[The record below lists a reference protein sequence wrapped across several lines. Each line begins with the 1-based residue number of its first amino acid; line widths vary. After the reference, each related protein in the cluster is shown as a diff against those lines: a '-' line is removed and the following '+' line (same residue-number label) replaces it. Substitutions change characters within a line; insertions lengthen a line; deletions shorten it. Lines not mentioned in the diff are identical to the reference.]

1 MAEIAVNL
9 VVDKLIPLLK
19 NEAKLLSGVR
29 GQIESISN
37 DLRLMRAY
45 LRDVDA
51 KAENS
56 DQSRKEWVAQMRQVS
71 IHIQDVIDLYLY
83 NRRRGRRNA
92 VAGVLCKICDLLKS
106 CVARHEIASEIG
118 EIRESINRLKDARQL
133 YGGDSNAAAESSGGR
148 TSPQRHYLRLRAN
161 FAEEEELVGIEH
173 AKKELNNWLSE
184 GAAARTVIAVVG
196 EGGLGKTTLVRNVY
210 KQEQQKHSFDCY
222 GWVDVSRSLKG
233 VQLFKTLLRSFHD
246 RKESNVDKNLHA
258 LIEDT
263 REYLKE
269 KKYLIVLDDVWE
281 TDLWGTVE
289 LALPK
294 NNGMIM
300 ITTRDTG
307 VADSCKVS
315 AKVHTYPLKPL
326 EPENALRLFH
336 SKAFQSGSKNPCEA
350 LMKLSEEFTKKCD
363 GVPLAIVAIASLL
376 STKKERLKEWKAVY
390 NSLQSKLA
398 SDSHLK
404 GYHQALSES
413 YQDLSYHLKSC
424 LLYFGLFPE
433 QYAIKRGRLINLWI
447 AEGFVECREH
457 QSQREVGEEYLAE
470 LIARSLVKVADVN
483 TYGRVRKCRV
493 HDLMHDF
500 IVKKCEEF
508 NFCQVKKGKTILVR
522 NVYKQEQQK
531 HSFDCYGW
539 VDVSRSLKGVQL
551 FKTLLRSF
559 HDRKESNVDK
569 NLHALIEDTG
579 EYLKEKKYLIVLDDV
594 WETDL
599 WGTVAL
605 ALPKCNGMIMITTR
619 DTGVA
624 DSCKVSAKVHT
635 YPLKPLELENALR
648 LFHSKAFQFGSKN
661 PSEELMKL
669 SEEFTKKCDGVPLA
683 IVAIASL
690 LSTKKERVSEWKAVY
705 NSLQS
710 KLASDS
716 HLKGYHQA
724 LSESYQDLSY
734 HIKSC
739 LLYFGLFPEQYAI
752 KKVRLINLWI
762 AEGFV
767 ECREHQTQK
776 EVGEEYLAELIAR
789 SLVKVAYVN
798 PYYGRVRKC
807 RVHDLMHDFIVKK
820 CEEFNFCQ
828 VKKGNP
834 FCFDKWSRRLSIG
847 TNVDFADLRTSA
859 DRNQC
864 SLLRSFLLY
873 DSEGERISST
883 FVNSLFSNF
892 KLLVTLDFEKMSLAH
907 LPETIEHFVHLK
919 YLNLRDSNIRTIP
932 KSIGKLRNLE
942 TLDLNRTHVSD
953 LPVEIYSLTKLCYLN
968 VRTKGWEG
976 VKLKRGVAN
985 LTALQKLALV
995 DASDNVGEL
1004 KNLKQLRSLK
1014 IQNVVGKDGMR
1025 LCNAIESM
1033 TNLCSL
1039 WIKAKDNEILEL
1051 ESLTSPPPQL
1061 ERLYLFGS
1069 HSKMVPDWV
1078 FRLKNLIML
1087 QLARF
1092 KFTQYQLCL
1101 VGRHMPE
1108 LMRLYVDSFEDDE
1121 LNIQKGWFGKLRTLY
1136 LWAPTLKAITI
1147 DEGSLP
1153 CLQDF
1158 FIPVLDLNLEAVQVP
1173 DHVRKL
1179 MRG

>member
-19 NEAKLLSGVR
+19 SEAKLLSGVR
-29 GQIESISN
+29 GQIESISKE
-37 DLRLMRAY
+37 LRLMRAY
-45 LRDVDA
+45 LRDVDT
-51 KAENS
+51 KAEMEAQNS
-56 DQSRKEWVAQMRQVS
+56 DQSRKEWVAQIRQVS
-71 IHIQDVIDLYLY
+71 IRIQDVIDLYLY
-83 NRRRGRRNA
+83 KVANKPRRGRRNA

-106 CVARHEIASEIG
+106 YVPRHEIASEIG
-118 EIRESINRLKDARQL
+118 EIRESINRLKEAGQL
-133 YGGDSNAAAESSGGR
+133 YGHSEAAAESSGGR
-148 TSPQRHYLRLRAN
+148 SSPQRHYLRLRAN

-184 GAAARTVIAVVG
+184 GGAGRTVIAVVG
-196 EGGLGKTTLVRNVY
+196 EGGL
-210 KQEQQKHSFDCY
+210 
-222 GWVDVSRSLKG
+222 
-233 VQLFKTLLRSFHD
+233 
-246 RKESNVDKNLHA
+246 
-258 LIEDT
+258 
-263 REYLKE
+263 
-269 KKYLIVLDDVWE
+269 
-281 TDLWGTVE
+281 
-289 LALPK
+289 
-294 NNGMIM
+294 
-300 ITTRDTG
+300 
-307 VADSCKVS
+307 
-315 AKVHTYPLKPL
+315 
-326 EPENALRLFH
+326 
-336 SKAFQSGSKNPCEA
+336 
-350 LMKLSEEFTKKCD
+350 
-363 GVPLAIVAIASLL
+363 
-376 STKKERLKEWKAVY
+376 
-390 NSLQSKLA
+390 
-398 SDSHLK
+398 
-404 GYHQALSES
+404 
-413 YQDLSYHLKSC
+413 
-424 LLYFGLFPE
+424 
-433 QYAIKRGRLINLWI
+433 
-447 AEGFVECREH
+447 
-457 QSQREVGEEYLAE
+457 
-470 LIARSLVKVADVN
+470 
-483 TYGRVRKCRV
+483 
-493 HDLMHDF
+493 
-500 IVKKCEEF
+500 
-508 NFCQVKKGKTILVR
+508 GKTILVR

-559 HDRKESNVDK
+559 HDMKESNVDK

-605 ALPKCNGMIMITTR
+605 ALPKNNGMIMITTR

-892 KLLVTLDFEKMSLAH
+892 KLLVTLDFEKMSLGH

-1004 KNLKQLRSLK
+1004 KNLKQSRSLK
-1014 IQNVVGKDGMR
+1014 IKNVVGKDGMW

-1033 TNLCSL
+1033 SNLCSL
-1039 WIKAKDNEILEL
+1039 TISAKNNEILEL
-1051 ESLTSPPPQL
+1051 ESLTSPPPHL

>member
-19 NEAKLLSGVR
+19 SEAKLLSGVR
-29 GQIESISN
+29 GQIESISKE
-37 DLRLMRAY
+37 LRLMRAY
-45 LRDVDA
+45 LRDVDT
-51 KAENS
+51 KAEMEAQNS
-56 DQSRKEWVAQMRQVS
+56 DQSRKEWVAQIRQVS
-71 IHIQDVIDLYLY
+71 IRIQDVIDLYLY
-83 NRRRGRRNA
+83 KVANKPRRGRRNA

-106 CVARHEIASEIG
+106 YVPRHEIASEIG
-118 EIRESINRLKDARQL
+118 EIRESINRLKEAGQL
-133 YGGDSNAAAESSGGR
+133 YGHSEAAAESSGGR
-148 TSPQRHYLRLRAN
+148 SSPQRHYLRLRAN

-184 GAAARTVIAVVG
+184 GGAGRTVIAVVG

-483 TYGRVRKCRV
+483 T
-493 HDLMHDF
+493 
-500 IVKKCEEF
+500 
-508 NFCQVKKGKTILVR
+508 
-522 NVYKQEQQK
+522 
-531 HSFDCYGW
+531 
-539 VDVSRSLKGVQL
+539 
-551 FKTLLRSF
+551 
-559 HDRKESNVDK
+559 
-569 NLHALIEDTG
+569 
-579 EYLKEKKYLIVLDDV
+579 
-594 WETDL
+594 
-599 WGTVAL
+599 
-605 ALPKCNGMIMITTR
+605 
-619 DTGVA
+619 
-624 DSCKVSAKVHT
+624 
-635 YPLKPLELENALR
+635 
-648 LFHSKAFQFGSKN
+648 
-661 PSEELMKL
+661 
-669 SEEFTKKCDGVPLA
+669 
-683 IVAIASL
+683 
-690 LSTKKERVSEWKAVY
+690 
-705 NSLQS
+705 
-710 KLASDS
+710 
-716 HLKGYHQA
+716 
-724 LSESYQDLSY
+724 
-734 HIKSC
+734 
-739 LLYFGLFPEQYAI
+739 
-752 KKVRLINLWI
+752 
-762 AEGFV
+762 
-767 ECREHQTQK
+767 
-776 EVGEEYLAELIAR
+776 
-789 SLVKVAYVN
+789 
-798 PYYGRVRKC
+798 YGRVRKC

>member
-457 QSQREVGEEYLAE
+457 Q
-470 LIARSLVKVADVN
+470 
-483 TYGRVRKCRV
+483 
-493 HDLMHDF
+493 
-500 IVKKCEEF
+500 
-508 NFCQVKKGKTILVR
+508 
-522 NVYKQEQQK
+522 
-531 HSFDCYGW
+531 
-539 VDVSRSLKGVQL
+539 
-551 FKTLLRSF
+551 
-559 HDRKESNVDK
+559 
-569 NLHALIEDTG
+569 
-579 EYLKEKKYLIVLDDV
+579 
-594 WETDL
+594 
-599 WGTVAL
+599 
-605 ALPKCNGMIMITTR
+605 
-619 DTGVA
+619 
-624 DSCKVSAKVHT
+624 
-635 YPLKPLELENALR
+635 
-648 LFHSKAFQFGSKN
+648 
-661 PSEELMKL
+661 
-669 SEEFTKKCDGVPLA
+669 
-683 IVAIASL
+683 
-690 LSTKKERVSEWKAVY
+690 
-705 NSLQS
+705 
-710 KLASDS
+710 
-716 HLKGYHQA
+716 
-724 LSESYQDLSY
+724 
-734 HIKSC
+734 
-739 LLYFGLFPEQYAI
+739 
-752 KKVRLINLWI
+752 
-762 AEGFV
+762 
-767 ECREHQTQK
+767 TQK

>member
-19 NEAKLLSGVR
+19 SEAKLLSGVR

-51 KAENS
+51 KAEMEAQNS
-56 DQSRKEWVAQMRQVS
+56 DQSRKEWVAQIRQVS
-71 IHIQDVIDLYLY
+71 IRIQDVIDLYLY
-83 NRRRGRRNA
+83 KVANNDDDDHHNRRRGRRNA

-106 CVARHEIASEIG
+106 CVGRHEIASEIG
-118 EIRESINRLKDARQL
+118 EIRESINRLKEARQL
-133 YGGDSNAAAESSGGR
+133 YGDSNAAAESSGGR
-148 TSPQRHYLRLRAN
+148 SSSPQRHYLRLQAN

-173 AKKELNNWLSE
+173 AKKELTNWLSE
-184 GAAARTVIAVVG
+184 GAAGRTVIAVVG

-233 VQLFKTLLRSFHD
+233 VQLFKALLRSFGD
-246 RKESNVDKNLHA
+246 MKGSNVDNNLHA

-281 TDLWGTVE
+281 TELWGAVE

-315 AKVHTYPLKPL
+315 AKVHTYPLEPL

-336 SKAFQSGSKNPCEA
+336 SKAFQSGSKNLCEE

-376 STKKERLKEWKAVY
+376 STKKERVSDWKVVY

-433 QYAIKRGRLINLWI
+433 QYAIKRARLINLWI

-457 QSQREVGEEYLAE
+457 QTQQEVGEEYLAE

-483 TYGRVRKCRV
+483 IY
-493 HDLMHDF
+493 
-500 IVKKCEEF
+500 
-508 NFCQVKKGKTILVR
+508 
-522 NVYKQEQQK
+522 
-531 HSFDCYGW
+531 S
-539 VDVSRSLKGVQL
+539 
-551 FKTLLRSF
+551 
-559 HDRKESNVDK
+559 
-569 NLHALIEDTG
+569 
-579 EYLKEKKYLIVLDDV
+579 
-594 WETDL
+594 
-599 WGTVAL
+599 
-605 ALPKCNGMIMITTR
+605 
-619 DTGVA
+619 
-624 DSCKVSAKVHT
+624 
-635 YPLKPLELENALR
+635 
-648 LFHSKAFQFGSKN
+648 
-661 PSEELMKL
+661 
-669 SEEFTKKCDGVPLA
+669 
-683 IVAIASL
+683 
-690 LSTKKERVSEWKAVY
+690 
-705 NSLQS
+705 
-710 KLASDS
+710 
-716 HLKGYHQA
+716 
-724 LSESYQDLSY
+724 
-734 HIKSC
+734 
-739 LLYFGLFPEQYAI
+739 
-752 KKVRLINLWI
+752 
-762 AEGFV
+762 
-767 ECREHQTQK
+767 
-776 EVGEEYLAELIAR
+776 
-789 SLVKVAYVN
+789 
-798 PYYGRVRKC
+798 RVRKC

-873 DSEGERISST
+873 DIIDEEEMIST

-892 KLLVTLDFEKMSLAH
+892 KLLVTLHFENIPLGH
-907 LPETIEHFVHLK
+907 LPETIGNFVHLK
-919 YLNLRDSNIRTIP
+919 YLNLRDTNIETIP

-942 TLDLNRTHVSD
+942 TLDLKETNVSD

-968 VRTKGWEG
+968 VRTKRRED

-985 LTALQKLALV
+985 LTALQKLAWV
-995 DASDNVGEL
+995 DASDVVEEL

-1014 IQNVVGKDGMR
+1014 IENVVRKDEMW

-1039 WIKAKDNEILEL
+1039 LIIAKHNEIIEL
-1051 ESLTSPPPQL
+1051 ESLTSPPRHL
-1061 ERLYLFGS
+1061 ERLYLFGGYPE
-1069 HSKMVPDWV
+1069 KKVPDWV
-1078 FRLKNLIML
+1078 FRLENLIKL
-1087 QLARF
+1087 ELVRF
-1092 KFTQYQLCL
+1092 KFTQDQLCF
-1101 VGRHMPE
+1101 VGCHLPE
-1108 LMRLYVDSFEDDE
+1108 LMRLYVQSFEGDE
-1121 LNIQKGWFGKLRTLY
+1121 LNIQKGWFRKLQSLE
-1136 LWAPTLKAITI
+1136 LGGPILKTIRI

-1153 CLQDF
+1153 CLQHLAL
-1158 FIPVLDLNLEAVQVP
+1158 PVGTLKSKTVQVP
-1173 DHVRKL
+1173 GHVRREWIIQPL
-1179 MRG
+1179 IPIISMMSCS

>member
-508 NFCQVKKGKTILVR
+508 NFCQVKKG
-522 NVYKQEQQK
+522 
-531 HSFDCYGW
+531 
-539 VDVSRSLKGVQL
+539 
-551 FKTLLRSF
+551 
-559 HDRKESNVDK
+559 
-569 NLHALIEDTG
+569 
-579 EYLKEKKYLIVLDDV
+579 
-594 WETDL
+594 
-599 WGTVAL
+599 
-605 ALPKCNGMIMITTR
+605 
-619 DTGVA
+619 
-624 DSCKVSAKVHT
+624 
-635 YPLKPLELENALR
+635 
-648 LFHSKAFQFGSKN
+648 
-661 PSEELMKL
+661 
-669 SEEFTKKCDGVPLA
+669 
-683 IVAIASL
+683 
-690 LSTKKERVSEWKAVY
+690 
-705 NSLQS
+705 
-710 KLASDS
+710 
-716 HLKGYHQA
+716 
-724 LSESYQDLSY
+724 
-734 HIKSC
+734 
-739 LLYFGLFPEQYAI
+739 
-752 KKVRLINLWI
+752 
-762 AEGFV
+762 
-767 ECREHQTQK
+767 
-776 EVGEEYLAELIAR
+776 
-789 SLVKVAYVN
+789 
-798 PYYGRVRKC
+798 
-807 RVHDLMHDFIVKK
+807 
-820 CEEFNFCQ
+820 
-828 VKKGNP
+828 NP

-892 KLLVTLDFEKMSLAH
+892 KLLVTLHFENIPLAH
-907 LPETIEHFVHLK
+907 LPETIGNFVHLK
-919 YLNLRDSNIRTIP
+919 YLNLRHTNIETIP

-942 TLDLNRTHVSD
+942 TLDLKETNVSD

-968 VRTKGWEG
+968 VHTEAGVG

-985 LTALQKLALV
+985 LTALQKLAWV
-995 DASDNVGEL
+995 DASDVVGEL

-1014 IQNVVGKDGMR
+1014 IRNLVEKDGMW

-1039 WIKAKDNEILEL
+1039 SIKAKDNEILEL
-1051 ESLTSPPPQL
+1051 ESLTSPPPHL
-1061 ERLYLFGS
+1061 ERLCLFGS
-1069 HSKMVPDWV
+1069 DSEMVPDWV
-1078 FRLKNLIML
+1078 FRLKNLIRL
-1087 QLARF
+1087 DLVGF
-1092 KFTQYQLCL
+1092 KFTQDQLCL
-1101 VGRHMPE
+1101 VGRQMPE
-1108 LMRLYVDSFEDDE
+1108 LMRLYVRPFEGDE
-1121 LNIQKGWFGKLRTLY
+1121 LNIQKGWFRKLRSLTL
-1136 LWAPTLKAITI
+1136 ADSTLKAIRI

-1153 CLQDF
+1153 CLLHLF
-1158 FIPVLDLNLEAVQVP
+1158 LPYWHRNLEEVQVP
-1173 DHVRKL
+1173 DH
-1179 MRG
+1179 

>member
-19 NEAKLLSGVR
+19 SEAKLLSGAR
-29 GQIESISN
+29 GQIESISD

-51 KAENS
+51 KAEMEADNS
-56 DQSRKEWVAQMRQVS
+56 DQSRKEWVANNDDDD
-71 IHIQDVIDLYLY
+71 HH
-83 NRRRGRRNA
+83 NPRRGRRNA

-106 CVARHEIASEIG
+106 CVPRHEIASEIG
-118 EIRESINRLKDARQL
+118 EIRESINRLKEARQL
-133 YGGDSNAAAESSGGR
+133 YGGDSNAGAESSGGR
-148 TSPQRHYLRLRAN
+148 SSSPQRHYLRLRAN

-173 AKKELNNWLSE
+173 AKKELTNWLSK
-184 GAAARTVIAVVG
+184 GAAGRTVIAVVG

-336 SKAFQSGSKNPCEA
+336 SKAFQSGSKNP
-350 LMKLSEEFTKKCD
+350 S
-363 GVPLAIVAIASLL
+363 SLL

-508 NFCQVKKGKTILVR
+508 NFCQVKKG
-522 NVYKQEQQK
+522 
-531 HSFDCYGW
+531 
-539 VDVSRSLKGVQL
+539 
-551 FKTLLRSF
+551 
-559 HDRKESNVDK
+559 
-569 NLHALIEDTG
+569 
-579 EYLKEKKYLIVLDDV
+579 
-594 WETDL
+594 
-599 WGTVAL
+599 
-605 ALPKCNGMIMITTR
+605 
-619 DTGVA
+619 
-624 DSCKVSAKVHT
+624 
-635 YPLKPLELENALR
+635 
-648 LFHSKAFQFGSKN
+648 
-661 PSEELMKL
+661 
-669 SEEFTKKCDGVPLA
+669 
-683 IVAIASL
+683 
-690 LSTKKERVSEWKAVY
+690 
-705 NSLQS
+705 
-710 KLASDS
+710 
-716 HLKGYHQA
+716 
-724 LSESYQDLSY
+724 
-734 HIKSC
+734 
-739 LLYFGLFPEQYAI
+739 
-752 KKVRLINLWI
+752 
-762 AEGFV
+762 
-767 ECREHQTQK
+767 
-776 EVGEEYLAELIAR
+776 
-789 SLVKVAYVN
+789 
-798 PYYGRVRKC
+798 
-807 RVHDLMHDFIVKK
+807 
-820 CEEFNFCQ
+820 
-828 VKKGNP
+828 NP

-892 KLLVTLDFEKMSLAH
+892 KLLVTLHFENIPLAH
-907 LPETIEHFVHLK
+907 LPETIGNFVHLK
-919 YLNLRDSNIRTIP
+919 YLNLRHTNIETIP

-968 VRTKGWEG
+968 VYTKAWEG
-976 VKLKRGVAN
+976 VKLKRGIAN

-1004 KNLKQLRSLK
+1004 KNLKQSRSLK
-1014 IQNVVGKDGMR
+1014 IKNVVGKDGMW

-1033 TNLCSL
+1033 SNLCSL
-1039 WIKAKDNEILEL
+1039 TISAKNNEILEL
-1051 ESLTSPPPQL
+1051 ESLTSPPPHL
-1061 ERLYLFGS
+1061 ERLYLE
-1069 HSKMVPDWV
+1069 KKVTDWV
-1078 FRLKNLIML
+1078 FILKNLIKL
-1087 QLARF
+1087 ELVGF
-1092 KFTQYQLCL
+1092 KFTQDELCL
-1101 VGRHMPE
+1101 VGRYLPE
-1108 LMRLYVDSFEDDE
+1108 LMLLYVRSFEGDE
-1121 LNIQKGWFGKLRTLY
+1121 LNIQEGWFEKLQALY
-1136 LWAPTLKAITI
+1136 IWAPTLKAIRI
-1147 DEGSLP
+1147 DAGSLP
-1153 CLQDF
+1153 CLQHF
-1158 FIPVLDLNLEAVQVP
+1158 SLPLWHRNPEAAQVP

-1179 MRG
+1179 MPRNRQILRNRYAERQKPRDRD

>member
-19 NEAKLLSGVR
+19 SEAKLLSGVR
-29 GQIESISN
+29 GQIESISKE
-37 DLRLMRAY
+37 LRLMRAY
-45 LRDVDA
+45 LRDVDT
-51 KAENS
+51 KAEMEAQNS
-56 DQSRKEWVAQMRQVS
+56 DQSRKEWVAQIRQVS
-71 IHIQDVIDLYLY
+71 IRIQDVIDLYLY
-83 NRRRGRRNA
+83 KVANKPRRGRRNA

-106 CVARHEIASEIG
+106 YVPRHEIASEIG
-118 EIRESINRLKDARQL
+118 EIRESINRLKEAGQL
-133 YGGDSNAAAESSGGR
+133 YGHSEAAAESSGGR
-148 TSPQRHYLRLRAN
+148 SSPQRHYLRLRAN

-184 GAAARTVIAVVG
+184 GGAGRTVIAVVG
-196 EGGLGKTTLVRNVY
+196 EGGLGKTILVRNVY

-433 QYAIKRGRLINLWI
+433 QYAIKRARLINLWI

-457 QSQREVGEEYLAE
+457 QTQQEVGEEYLAE

-483 TYGRVRKCRV
+483 T
-493 HDLMHDF
+493 
-500 IVKKCEEF
+500 
-508 NFCQVKKGKTILVR
+508 
-522 NVYKQEQQK
+522 
-531 HSFDCYGW
+531 
-539 VDVSRSLKGVQL
+539 
-551 FKTLLRSF
+551 
-559 HDRKESNVDK
+559 
-569 NLHALIEDTG
+569 
-579 EYLKEKKYLIVLDDV
+579 
-594 WETDL
+594 
-599 WGTVAL
+599 
-605 ALPKCNGMIMITTR
+605 
-619 DTGVA
+619 
-624 DSCKVSAKVHT
+624 
-635 YPLKPLELENALR
+635 
-648 LFHSKAFQFGSKN
+648 
-661 PSEELMKL
+661 
-669 SEEFTKKCDGVPLA
+669 
-683 IVAIASL
+683 
-690 LSTKKERVSEWKAVY
+690 
-705 NSLQS
+705 
-710 KLASDS
+710 
-716 HLKGYHQA
+716 
-724 LSESYQDLSY
+724 
-734 HIKSC
+734 
-739 LLYFGLFPEQYAI
+739 
-752 KKVRLINLWI
+752 
-762 AEGFV
+762 
-767 ECREHQTQK
+767 
-776 EVGEEYLAELIAR
+776 
-789 SLVKVAYVN
+789 
-798 PYYGRVRKC
+798 YGRVRKC

-873 DSEGERISST
+873 DIIDKEEMIST

-892 KLLVTLDFEKMSLAH
+892 KLLVTLHFENIPLAH
-907 LPETIEHFVHLK
+907 LPETIGNFVHLK
-919 YLNLRDSNIRTIP
+919 YLNLRHTNIETIP

-942 TLDLNRTHVSD
+942 TLDLKETNVSD

-968 VRTKGWEG
+968 VHTEAGVG

-985 LTALQKLALV
+985 LTALQKLAWV
-995 DASDNVGEL
+995 DASDVVGEL

-1014 IQNVVGKDGMR
+1014 IRNLVEKDGMW

-1039 WIKAKDNEILEL
+1039 SIKAKDNEILEL
-1051 ESLTSPPPQL
+1051 ESLTSPPPHL
-1061 ERLYLFGS
+1061 ERLCLFGS
-1069 HSKMVPDWV
+1069 DSEMVPDWV
-1078 FRLKNLIML
+1078 FRLKNLIRL
-1087 QLARF
+1087 DLVGF
-1092 KFTQYQLCL
+1092 KFTQDQLCL
-1101 VGRHMPE
+1101 VGRQMPE
-1108 LMRLYVDSFEDDE
+1108 LMRLYVRPFEGDE
-1121 LNIQKGWFGKLRTLY
+1121 LNIQKGWFRKLRSLTL
-1136 LWAPTLKAITI
+1136 ADSTLKAIRI

-1153 CLQDF
+1153 CLLHLF
-1158 FIPVLDLNLEAVQVP
+1158 LPYWHRNLEEVQVP

-1179 MRG
+1179 LHTLREIWDLAMKKIEETLK

>member
-19 NEAKLLSGVR
+19 SEAKLLSGVR
-29 GQIESISN
+29 GQIESISKE
-37 DLRLMRAY
+37 LRLMRAY
-45 LRDVDA
+45 LRDVDT
-51 KAENS
+51 KAEMEAQNS
-56 DQSRKEWVAQMRQVS
+56 DQSRKEWVAQIRQVS
-71 IHIQDVIDLYLY
+71 IRIQDVIDLYLY
-83 NRRRGRRNA
+83 KVANKPRRGRRNA

-106 CVARHEIASEIG
+106 YVPRHEIASEIG
-118 EIRESINRLKDARQL
+118 EIRESINRLKEAGQL
-133 YGGDSNAAAESSGGR
+133 YGHSEAAAESSGGR
-148 TSPQRHYLRLRAN
+148 SSPQRHYLRLRAN

-173 AKKELNNWLSE
+173 AKKELTNWLSK
-184 GAAARTVIAVVG
+184 GAAGRTVIAVVG
-196 EGGLGKTTLVRNVY
+196 EGGLGKTTLVKNVY
-210 KQEQQKHSFDCY
+210 KQEQQNHRFDCY

-326 EPENALRLFH
+326 EPENALKLFH

-508 NFCQVKKGKTILVR
+508 NFCQVKKG
-522 NVYKQEQQK
+522 
-531 HSFDCYGW
+531 
-539 VDVSRSLKGVQL
+539 
-551 FKTLLRSF
+551 
-559 HDRKESNVDK
+559 
-569 NLHALIEDTG
+569 
-579 EYLKEKKYLIVLDDV
+579 
-594 WETDL
+594 
-599 WGTVAL
+599 
-605 ALPKCNGMIMITTR
+605 
-619 DTGVA
+619 
-624 DSCKVSAKVHT
+624 
-635 YPLKPLELENALR
+635 
-648 LFHSKAFQFGSKN
+648 
-661 PSEELMKL
+661 
-669 SEEFTKKCDGVPLA
+669 
-683 IVAIASL
+683 
-690 LSTKKERVSEWKAVY
+690 
-705 NSLQS
+705 
-710 KLASDS
+710 
-716 HLKGYHQA
+716 
-724 LSESYQDLSY
+724 
-734 HIKSC
+734 
-739 LLYFGLFPEQYAI
+739 
-752 KKVRLINLWI
+752 
-762 AEGFV
+762 
-767 ECREHQTQK
+767 
-776 EVGEEYLAELIAR
+776 
-789 SLVKVAYVN
+789 
-798 PYYGRVRKC
+798 
-807 RVHDLMHDFIVKK
+807 
-820 CEEFNFCQ
+820 
-828 VKKGNP
+828 NP
-834 FCFDKWSRRLSIG
+834 FYFDKWSRRLSIG
-847 TNVDFADLRTSA
+847 TNVDFVDLRTSA

-873 DSEGERISST
+873 NNEKKMIST
-883 FVNSLFSNF
+883 FVNSLFSKF
-892 KLLVTLDFEKMSLAH
+892 KLLVTLDFENIRLGH
-907 LPETIEHFVHLK
+907 LPETIGNFVHLK
-919 YLNLRDSNIRTIP
+919 YLNLRDTNIESIP

-942 TLDLNRTHVSD
+942 TLDLKWTHVSD

-968 VRTKGWEG
+968 VYTKAWEG
-976 VKLKRGVAN
+976 VKLKRGIAN
-985 LTALQKLALV
+985 LTALQKLAWV
-995 DASDNVGEL
+995 DASDVVGEL

-1014 IQNVVGKDGMR
+1014 IRNLVEKDGMW

-1039 WIKAKDNEILEL
+1039 SIKAKDNEILEL
-1051 ESLTSPPPQL
+1051 ESLTSPPPHL
-1061 ERLYLFGS
+1061 ERLYLE
-1069 HSKMVPDWV
+1069 KKVTDWV
-1078 FRLKNLIML
+1078 FILKNLIKL
-1087 QLARF
+1087 ELVGF
-1092 KFTQYQLCL
+1092 KFTQDELCL
-1101 VGRHMPE
+1101 VGRYLPE
-1108 LMRLYVDSFEDDE
+1108 LMLLYVRSFEGDE
-1121 LNIQKGWFGKLRTLY
+1121 LNIQEGWFEKLQALY
-1136 LWAPTLKAITI
+1136 IWAPTLKAIRI
-1147 DEGSLP
+1147 DAGSLP
-1153 CLQDF
+1153 CLQHF
-1158 FIPVLDLNLEAVQVP
+1158 SLPLWHRNPEAAQVP
-1173 DHVRKL
+1173 DH
-1179 MRG
+1179 